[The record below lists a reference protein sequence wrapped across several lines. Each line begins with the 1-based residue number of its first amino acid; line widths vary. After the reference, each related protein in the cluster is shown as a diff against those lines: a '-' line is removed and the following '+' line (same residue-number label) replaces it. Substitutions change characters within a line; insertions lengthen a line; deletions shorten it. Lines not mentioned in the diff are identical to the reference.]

1 MKNRALHSLAVLLV
15 SSAIVAQVPVREEP
29 RHKMA
34 LENDYMRLLDVRIQP
49 GDTSLFHVHQI
60 PSFFIPLSTTAI
72 GSEVKGQGPR
82 QSRFPLDSTWYN
94 GFENGPLIHRV
105 WNNDTNI
112 LHVIDLELLATKNAT
127 LPNTIQFAFKI
138 DFENEKLRVYKF
150 QLQAGQVIA
159 LPLIKTPMLLL
170 SVDGADLE
178 LKDLDRRNSI
188 DLKPGSFRWLD
199 PHQHAEISNHGNVST
214 RSILVLFK

>member
-1 MKNRALHSLAVLLV
+1 MKNKVFHSLVVLFV
-15 SSAIVAQVPVREEP
+15 SNSIAAQVPVREEP
-29 RHKMA
+29 RHNLA

-60 PSFFIPLSTTAI
+60 PSFFIPLSTTKI
-72 GSEVKGQGPR
+72 GSEVKGQAPM

-105 WNNDTNI
+105 WNSDTNI
-112 LHVIDLELLATKNAT
+112 LHVIDLELLATKNSI
-127 LPNTIQFAFKI
+127 LPNTIQFPFKI

-150 QLQAGQVIA
+150 QLQAGQMIG
-159 LPLIKTPMLLL
+159 LPLIKTPILLVA
-170 SVDGADLE
+170 VDGANLE
-178 LKDLDRRNSI
+178 LKDLDKRNVN

-199 PHQHAEISNHGNVST
+199 PHQHVEISNQGNVSN
-214 RSILVLFK
+214 RAILILFK